1 MDIDLYNFRKK
12 VSRNQTNIKPQI
24 LNIKTIIKLIM
35 TALLKKT
42 KIFYINIRF
51 FITGFRMEVHS
62 Y

>member
-35 TALLKKT
+35 TSKKN
-42 KIFYINIRF
+42 KDFLY
-51 FITGFRMEVHS
+51 
-62 Y
+62 